1 MALGPEDESGRPR
14 PVPLEGSEFT
24 LDVDAVI
31 MAVGQSVETTAA
43 PGYEVDRRGRVRADK
58 RSLQTSRPGVFAAG
72 DVVTGPATVI
82 EAIAAGRRAAIAADR
97 HLGGSGDIEEVLAPA
112 EEAEIA
118 ALEEQEERARAEIG
132 KRLPSERVG
141 DFQDVELTLTEQAA
155 LAEAG
160 RCLRC
165 DLEALED

>member
-1 MALGPEDESGRPR
+1 
-14 PVPLEGSEFT
+14 
-24 LDVDAVI
+24 
-31 MAVGQSVETTAA
+31 
-43 PGYEVDRRGRVRADK
+43 VRADK
-58 RSLQTSRPGVFAAG
+58 RTLQTSRPGVFAAG

-82 EAIAAGRRAAIAADR
+82 EAIAAGRRAAISVDR
-97 HLGGSGDIEEVLAPA
+97 YLGGSGDIEEVLAPA

-132 KRLPSERVG
+132 KRPAAERVG
-141 DFQDVELTLTEQAA
+141 DFQDVELTMTEQAA